1 MSMTPPLDPLM
12 LWLDDPVLRAALAGQ
27 DAELAP
33 ALIGVL
39 ATAPDA
45 APAPMPDAPPAPVP
59 HASPAPA
66 PEPLPVASAAATPE
80 PLPVVAPMPAYARVP
95 EDAFP
100 TAAELDAMLADSYQ
114 PEPGLD
120 AAMRAELAEALGL
133 DPALIDDAEAF
144 LAALLALEPP
154 PEPPLPEPVGGDPLW
169 DSAWL
174 AAMPEDWVLG

>member
-12 LWLDDPVLRAALAGQ
+12 LLLDDPVLRAALAGQ
-27 DAELAP
+27 DPELAP
-33 ALIGVL
+33 AVTG
-39 ATAPDA
+39 
-45 APAPMPDAPPAPVP
+45 APAAAPDAPPVPMPDVPPAPAL
-59 HASPAPA
+59 HAPPAPA
-66 PEPLPVASAAATPE
+66 PEPLPVAPPAAV
-80 PLPVVAPMPAYARVP
+80 PVAAPAFALVP

-100 TAAELDAMLADSYQ
+100 TAAELDAMLADSYL

-144 LAALLALEPP
+144 MAALLAIEPP
-154 PEPPLPEPVGGDPLW
+154 PEPPLPGPFGDDPLW

-174 AAMPEDWVLG
+174 AAMPEGWVLG